1 MSTGAGTDDLLS
13 AEGLQIGGQRSGPI
27 DLTLRAGDRVGVV
40 ATQAEEASRL
50 LQVLARLR
58 QPVAGHLAWRGT
70 DVTRR
75 PRWLLPQRL
84 RDNILLIWANP
95 YAIFAED
102 AEIGALVGNR
112 GAQSSATAQIMA
124 SGLSPG
130 VLAFQ
135 VRSLSGMERVRLAL
149 AYAEKRQPQVI
160 LVDDVFSSSG
170 TGKLAG
176 AADGPRQ
183 SSGRAWRIAD
193 HQPAPA
199 GDRGY
204 GESVHYP
211 ERDEPALSEYRPV
224 TIGLDIWM
232 FVLRMR
238 WTCGPCPTR

>member
-75 PRWLLPQRL
+75 PRWLLPRRL
-84 RDNILLIWANP
+84 RDDILLIWANP

-112 GAQSSATAQIMA
+112 GAKSSATAQIMA

-160 LVDDVFSSSG
+160 LVDDVFDHLVPESWQALLTDLDRVVG
-170 TGKLAG
+170 ERG
-176 AADGPRQ
+176 ALLITSRHLQVIEGMARV
-183 SSGRAWRIAD
+183 
-193 HQPAPA
+193 
-199 GDRGY
+199 Y
-204 GESVHYP
+204 
-211 ERDEPALSEYRPV
+211 
-224 TIGLDIWM
+224 TIPSAM
-232 FVLRMR
+232 SRH
-238 WTCGPCPTR
+238 